1 MIATVV
7 GVARK
12 VTITVDE
19 PQYAAVRELVTAGQ
33 SRSVSGFVRHAIDI
47 ALDDVADWEAQL
59 ADALERTGG
68 PLTAEEV
75 AWADELLGLG
85 RSSSLDQRNKGV

>member
-1 MIATVV
+1 MATVV

-12 VTITVDE
+12 VTIAVDE
-19 PQYAAVRELVTAGQ
+19 SQYAAVRELVPAGQ

-47 ALDDVADWEAQL
+47 ALDDVTDWDAQL
-59 ADALERTGG
+59 ADALARTGG
-68 PLTAEEV
+68 PLTAEEL
-75 AWADELLGLG
+75 AWADEVLGVG